1 MRCARAIVELLVS
14 TSAHTPYTKHTHT
27 IHHIYH
33 PKHIHH
39 TPNTQS
45 HGGSVLP
52 PTLQS
57 LSQVQPSSASVC
69 VPGGRPVYDFTST
82 AIYIVSL
89 SLLMIP
95 YLQSGASKILLLLP
109 FVLRPL
115 TISILV
121 PFDNLESHA
130 IKSVEVGVDC

>member
-69 VPGGRPVYDFTST
+69 VCQVEDQYMTSPT
-82 AIYIVSL
+82 
-89 SLLMIP
+89 
-95 YLQSGASKILLLLP
+95 LP
-109 FVLRPL
+109 FTLYL
-115 TISILV
+115 
-121 PFDNLESHA
+121 
-130 IKSVEVGVDC
+130 